1 MPKPTFENLPA
12 AKRQAIIDLALE
24 EFAERP
30 YAVAS
35 ISRIV
40 ERAGIAKGSI
50 YQYFE
55 HKQDLF
61 LFLLDY
67 AAQQQLRLLAELTPP
82 GPGTGFF
89 ELLRWQMSASVRVG
103 AATPLLTRLMY
114 RATADDLPFRAEVER
129 RLQRA
134 GAGHFAQLIAQGI
147 ERGQIDPAIDP
158 ELAAV
163 VVQGLISNLHTLV
176 FQRLGLS
183 IQEASAEI
191 ERLASPEVERIYDDV
206 LRILQRGLA
215 RHT

>member
-1 MPKPTFENLPA
+1 MPKPTFENLPT

-67 AAQQQLRLLAELTPP
+67 AAGTQLRLLGELTPP
-82 GPGTGFF
+82 GPDTGFF

-103 AATPLLTRLMY
+103 AATPLLTRLMH
-114 RATADDLPFRAEVER
+114 RAAADDLPFRAEVVR
-129 RLQRA
+129 RLQGA
-134 GAGHFAQLIAQGI
+134 GAGHFAQLVARGI
-147 ERGQIDPAIDP
+147 ERGEIDPTADP
-158 ELAAV
+158 EIAAV
-163 VVQGLISNLHTLV
+163 VIQGLLSNLHTLV
-176 FQRLGLS
+176 LQRLGISL
-183 IQEASAEI
+183 QEASADI
-191 ERLASPEVERIYDDV
+191 GRLDSPEAEQIYDEV
-206 LRILQRGLA
+206 LRIIRRGLA

>member
-12 AKRQAIIDLALE
+12 AKRQAIINLALE

-30 YAVAS
+30 YPVAS

-67 AAQQQLRLLAELTPP
+67 AAQAQLRLLGELTPP
-82 GPGTGFF
+82 GPDTGFF

-103 AATPLLTRLMY
+103 AATPLLTRLIY

-129 RLQRA
+129 RLHSA
-134 GAGHFAQLIAQGI
+134 GAGHFALLIARGI
-147 ERGQIDPAIDP
+147 ERGEIDPAVDP
-158 ELAAV
+158 ELAAA
-163 VVQGLISNLHTLV
+163 VVQGLLSNLHTLV
-176 FQRLGLS
+176 LQRLQIG
-183 IQEASAEI
+183 IQEASADI
-191 ERLASPEVERIYDDV
+191 GRLDSPQAERIYDDV
-206 LRILQRGLA
+206 LRILRRGLA